1 MQEMTIYGNV
11 QSIRNDVMLVRT
23 CDLRRSGEGDR

>member
-1 MQEMTIYGNV
+1 MKMTIYGNV

-23 CDLRRSGEGDR
+23 CDLRGSGEGDG